1 MSKLVFGNQKMYMN
15 MDDAISFA
23 NEIKNSDLTNVV
35 IFPSSI
41 YLYLYKDLCSFGSQ
55 NVSIYENGAHTGEI
69 SIDQIKSMGATY
81 SLVGHSERRKDNNET
96 DDLCRTKVEK
106 LIEKDVIPV
115 LCIGENEDENINN
128 KTLEVLKRQ
137 INAVFTGLKSNNLI
151 IAYEPI
157 WAIGTGRTPTNED
170 IDETVGM
177 IKDYVK
183 NNYNFDIRVL
193 YGGSVSPKNIDNLN
207 NIDIIDGYLIG
218 GSSSKIDELKYI
230 IEKCK

>member
-1 MSKLVFGNQKMYMN
+1 MFFTYWASS
-15 MDDAISFA
+15 AI
-23 NEIKNSDLTNVV
+23 T
-35 IFPSSI
+35 
-41 YLYLYKDLCSFGSQ
+41 YLYIGNAQ
-55 NVSIYENGAHTGEI
+55 
-69 SIDQIKSMGATY
+69 
-81 SLVGHSERRKDNNET
+81 
-96 DDLCRTKVEK
+96 KV
-106 LIEKDVIPV
+106 
-115 LCIGENEDENINN
+115 
-128 KTLEVLKRQ
+128 
-137 INAVFTGLKSNNLI
+137 I

-157 WAIGTGRTPTNED
+157 WAIGTGKTPTNED
-170 IDETVGM
+170 IDETVRM